1 MAFDDGVDM
10 IDMNL
15 LQLPWSDKGNR
26 LILNQPSRCSA
37 LALAKSDEIR
47 TRIAILVKKLGYEMA
62 HICYPGMRRGLEVLA
77 SMADGEEPEQ
87 SDTPMPGFENYLRNA
102 DEMRVLD
109 FMREKISEGL
119 IVIITSQVND
129 RCLYTSKSLKP
140 ERAFFTPAQF
150 QGYDYAKSWDIHKVG
165 HPSEEY
171 HQMRSYLERDGVAL
185 GYQYRLIR
193 PDGALC
199 EYSTDYYDVTDGW
212 SGHWVRIGVSKP
224 EDFRVLQPAG

>member
-1 MAFDDGVDM
+1 MAFDTGVDV
-10 IDMNL
+10 IDMSL
-15 LQLPWSDKGNR
+15 MQLPWQDKGNR
-26 LILNQPSRCSA
+26 LILNQPNRCSA

-47 TRIAILVKKLGYEMA
+47 TRIALLVKKLGYEMA
-62 HICYPGMRRGLEVLA
+62 HICYPGMRRGLEVFA
-77 SMADGEEPEQ
+77 SMADEQGEAQQP
-87 SDTPMPGFENYLRNA
+87 STPMQGFENLLKGA

-109 FMREKISEGL
+109 FLREKISDGL
-119 IVIITSQVND
+119 IVIITSQVSD
-129 RCLYTSKSLKP
+129 QCLYTSKSLKP

-171 HQMRSYLERDGVAL
+171 QRMRSLLEQDGAIQ

-199 EYSTDYYDVTDGW
+199 EYATDYYDVADGW
-212 SGHWVRIGVSKP
+212 GGHWVRIGVSRP
-224 EDFRVLQPAG
+224 EDYRVLQPA